1 MKPRQLAL
9 VSAGLQETGGG
20 AAALGRML
28 ARAMA
33 RWAERHGHSFEI
45 FHLGSADGVPE
56 LPALPIRHF
65 GGSPARLALA
75 LTKAQATRPNL
86 RLVFDHPGPARVQ
99 GWLPQW
105 LRRPYLVWL
114 LGVEVWKP
122 LHGDRFRALE
132 RAQARLAISEAT
144 AWCAAKANPLLPGL
158 AVVWPGLGGKKK
170 DTKDLDD
177 ENDKDSKNGSRSGS
191 FWSLASLVSFPCLLT
206 VGRLDPTER
215 YKGHD
220 ELLEAF
226 PAVCA
231 RVPHARLVVV
241 GGGADRGRLED
252 KARALGL
259 ADHVTFTGYLP
270 PEALPKLYAQST
282 GFALPSRGEGFG
294 LVYLEAM
301 AAGKPVLALTGTAAQ
316 EIVLDGETGWLVP
329 PKDPAALTAALIA
342 MLADPEEARRRGE
355 AGRRRYEALFTF
367 EAFEGRVGVWLGR
380 LVG

>member
-33 RWAERHGHSFEI
+33 RWAEQHGHGFEI
-45 FHLGSADGVPE
+45 FHLGSAEGVPE
-56 LPALPIRHF
+56 LPAVPIRHF

-105 LRRPYLVWL
+105 QRRPYLVWL

-158 AVVWPGLGGKKK
+158 AVVWLGLGEPSTSSIPSTPS
-170 DTKDLDD
+170 TK
-177 ENDKDSKNGSRSGS
+177 SI
-191 FWSLASLVSFPCLLT
+191 LT

-226 PAVCA
+226 PAVLA

-270 PEALPKLYAQST
+270 AAELPKLYAQST